1 MIYPDNFEQ
10 RIGIDSVRQY
20 IIEKCSCPLGEEKV
34 ENMSFATDF
43 ATITKWLEQTG
54 EFAQIIRNKE
64 DFPADFFL
72 DLRDALQKVEK
83 DITTWFAEEEISNLA
98 NSLQTISRIVSFLH
112 QAKTDTGKTKYP
124 ALTTMADKIKLFPT
138 IIEKANS
145 ILDKSSCQVK
155 DNASRR
161 LSDIRRDKA
170 EATKAVTRNMQNAI
184 RDAQKAGLIGRDANI
199 SMRDG
204 HMVIPVDAAN
214 KRKIKG
220 RVHDGSGSGKTV
232 FIEPEAVA
240 EANNRLRELE
250 ADERREV
257 VKILIDFADLV
268 RPHLSDL
275 FRSYDFM
282 GEIDFIRAKASFG
295 VRINGIKPVFEDKQQ
310 IEWSQAIHP
319 LLNIQLFQERKQ
331 AHPLDIVL
339 NQENRLL
346 IVSGANAGGKSLCLK
361 TVALLQYMLQ
371 CGLLIPVH
379 ESSRTGIFEHI
390 FIDIGDGQSIE
401 NSLSTYTSHLTN
413 MKFFVEHN
421 NSKTLILI
429 DEFGSG
435 TEPQIG
441 GAIAETL
448 LDRFNKKRSFGVI
461 TTHFQNLKH
470 YAYETDG
477 IINGA
482 MLYDAEKMQPLYRLS
497 IGSPGSSFAVEV
509 ATRIGLPK
517 DIIVESSAKLGEDF
531 INMDNFLQSI
541 ARDKIFWEDKRKEIQ
556 SNVHTAVVNQT
567 PQSPKAKAEIV
578 VEELSLKD
586 MPIEKG
592 DSVRL
597 TGQTA
602 VGDVLEMQG
611 KQVTVAFGQIK
622 STVSLERLELVKKR
636 VV

>member
-1 MIYPDNFEQ
+1 M
-10 RIGIDSVRQY
+10 
-20 IIEKCSCPLGEEKV
+20 
-34 ENMSFATDF
+34 
-43 ATITKWLEQTG
+43 
-54 EFAQIIRNKE
+54 
-64 DFPADFFL
+64 
-72 DLRDALQKVEK
+72 
-83 DITTWFAEEEISNLA
+83 
-98 NSLQTISRIVSFLH
+98 
-112 QAKTDTGKTKYP
+112 
-124 ALTTMADKIKLFPT
+124 
-138 IIEKANS
+138 
-145 ILDKSSCQVK
+145 
-155 DNASRR
+155 
-161 LSDIRRDKA
+161 
-170 EATKAVTRNMQNAI
+170 
-184 RDAQKAGLIGRDANI
+184 
-199 SMRDG
+199 
-204 HMVIPVDAAN
+204 
-214 KRKIKG
+214 
-220 RVHDGSGSGKTV
+220 
-232 FIEPEAVA
+232 
-240 EANNRLRELE
+240 
-250 ADERREV
+250 
-257 VKILIDFADLV
+257 
-268 RPHLSDL
+268 
-275 FRSYDFM
+275 
-282 GEIDFIRAKASFG
+282 
-295 VRINGIKPVFEDKQQ
+295 
-310 IEWSQAIHP
+310 
-319 LLNIQLFQERKQ
+319 
-331 AHPLDIVL
+331 
-339 NQENRLL
+339 
-346 IVSGANAGGKSLCLK
+346 
-361 TVALLQYMLQ
+361 
-371 CGLLIPVH
+371 
-379 ESSRTGIFEHI
+379 
-390 FIDIGDGQSIE
+390 
-401 NSLSTYTSHLTN
+401 
-413 MKFFVEHN
+413 
-421 NSKTLILI
+421 
-429 DEFGSG
+429 
-435 TEPQIG
+435 
-441 GAIAETL
+441 